1 MPTLCEMPA
10 CNSFECKFKLLR
22 DWRFPIPFEILHV
35 VKLFDLAQIGNG
47 LRYLATEAICTYL
60 TQIRI
65 RLFPLNPHK
74 LAMAPLCC
82 PWDYGSDLL
91 LNSNQV
97 ISIKPT
103 QIGNGPIMLPLGL
116 WLRSIIICPE
126 LSKCWRY
133 NWEKMEYVHSETILV
148 LWNLDPLKVCAI
160 RLCFYNRTP

>member
-91 LNSNQV
+91 LFAQSCQSVGGITERRWNTS
-97 ISIKPT
+97 T
-103 QIGNGPIMLPLGL
+103 QTIQ
-116 WLRSIIICPE
+116 
-126 LSKCWRY
+126 
-133 NWEKMEYVHSETILV
+133 TILV
-148 LWNLDPLKVCAI
+148 L
-160 RLCFYNRTP
+160 